1 VAPSWRLR
9 RRQAEDGRVDVTGCV
24 GPCYPCFV
32 VFFLLGP
39 RGVVVIYLFLGP
51 IYRTLEG
58 WCSLPLPILFHSL
71 KSRSEPCSRFQF
83 QLNEGGRAVTSVVY
97 ELCWILIKKICSCT
111 SCVQFGFPLLIC
123 LSSVPYLGARV
134 LQPPPANFFHDF
146 PPTSS
151 LVQAPIAVHC

>member
-9 RRQAEDGRVDVTGCV
+9 RRQAEDGRVDATGCV

-58 WCSLPLPILFHSL
+58 WGSLPLPILFHSL

-97 ELCWILIKKICSCT
+97 ELCWILIKK
-111 SCVQFGFPLLIC
+111 
-123 LSSVPYLGARV
+123 SVRV
-134 LQPPPANFFHDF
+134 LHVCSLVFLFLFACLRCLIWVLGFFSHRRPFSFMIFLPPALQSKR
-146 PPTSS
+146 P
-151 LVQAPIAVHC
+151 